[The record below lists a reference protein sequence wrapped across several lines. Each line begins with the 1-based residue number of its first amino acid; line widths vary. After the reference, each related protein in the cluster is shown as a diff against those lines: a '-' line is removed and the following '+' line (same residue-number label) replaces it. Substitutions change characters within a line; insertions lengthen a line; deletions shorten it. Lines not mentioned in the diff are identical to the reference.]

1 MRKFDMSQIM
11 RIVVSQRPNQV
22 GQWLYVIER
31 KDAGLVI
38 DELIINGSAADSSE
52 ANWNAGTANGLLILA
67 DNVTIKRLV
76 INRLHVGVEV
86 RGHNCTIEHIDAHL
100 ISGDVVQGD
109 GQRPVI
115 KRVIASDLLKTLPD
129 DEYHPDVAHWRGN
142 SSGCVIEQ
150 VEVIESSHPLAR
162 KNYQGLMFSD
172 GWFEG
177 WQIKDI
183 KLPGCHPEHGV
194 TFAEAHNCT
203 VKNVSE
209 GAVRFRDLNGVAST
223 GCKAINVK
231 SYVEGAE
238 VMTNNDFYDAASEL
252 GLTGDLPRG
261 IRNNNPG
268 NVEHNSRNKWL
279 GLADPASDGRYCRFE
294 HPQFGIRAML
304 WVLLTYQ
311 AKYRLKTIKQL
322 IERYAPR
329 QDKNATDEYIDYV
342 AKKAGLKPTEAI
354 SLREFKTAVAV
365 VTAMIEFENGINQQ
379 YYPASLVETAV
390 GLVIT
395 TDDEN
400 SVGTVKPVVK
410 STEQLAVGGAAVG
423 TGGMAGLE
431 WLKTQV
437 ENNQTQIIDGLTKAQ
452 DQLSGVQT
460 LGWIQIALL
469 VAVLASIWYLAWRRG
484 EASFLGIR

>member
-1 MRKFDMSQIM
+1 M
-11 RIVVSQRPNQV
+11 RIVVSQRPHQV

-38 DELIINGSAADSSE
+38 DELIIKGSAADSNAE
-52 ANWNAGTANGLLILA
+52 AWNAGAANGLLILA
-67 DNVTIKRLV
+67 DNVTIKKLV
-76 INRLHVGVEV
+76 LGRLHVGVEV
-86 RGHNCTIEHIDAHL
+86 RGHNCTIENIEADL
-100 ISGDVVQGD
+100 ISGDVIQGE

-129 DEYHPDVAHWRGN
+129 DEYHPDVIHWRGN
-142 SSGCVIEQ
+142 SSGGVIEQ

-162 KNYQGLMFSD
+162 KDYQGLMFSD
-172 GWFEG
+172 GCFEG

-223 GCKAINVK
+223 GCRAMNVK
-231 SYVEGAE
+231 GYVEGAD
-238 VMTNNDFYDAASEL
+238 MATNKDFYDAASEL

-268 NVEHNSRNKWL
+268 NVEHNSKNNWI
-279 GLADPASDGRYCRFE
+279 GLADPVSDGRYCRFT
-294 HPQFGIRAML
+294 HPQYAIRAML
-304 WVLLTYQ
+304 WLMLTYQ
-311 AKYRLKTIKQL
+311 TKYRFKTITQI

-329 QDKNATDEYIDYV
+329 QDKNATTEYIAHV
-342 AKKAGLKPTEAI
+342 AKRAGIKPNQAI
-354 SLREFKTAVAV
+354 SLRDYETAVAV
-365 VTAMIEFENGINQQ
+365 VTAMIEFENGMQP
-379 YYPASLVETAV
+379 YPTELIETAI

-395 TDDEN
+395 KSDEG
-400 SVGTVKPVVK
+400 SVGTVKPAVQ
-410 STEQLAVGGAAVG
+410 STEQIAVGSVAVG

-437 ENNQTQIIDGLTKAQ
+437 ENNQTAVIDGLTKAQ

-460 LGWIQIALL
+460 LGWLQVALL